1 MDKINAI
8 ILAGGLGSRLRSIVA
23 DVPKVLAPVN
33 GRPFLDI
40 VIDSLAKSGIVDRVV
55 LAAGYMSEKIIE
67 QYQNGHRFG
76 VEIFVSIEEQL
87 LGTGGAI
94 RLAMEL
100 TDSQDILVLNGDS
113 FIEIDHM
120 ALYKAHKKNNAKLTM
135 ALKYVENADRYG
147 TVILNGDKIVSFQEK
162 NNEIVA
168 GFINAGVYLLN
179 RDLFVHVAQNKIIS
193 MEKELLP
200 NMINQDAYGFI
211 SNGRFID
218 IGLPDTYKIVEDY
231 LKEV

>member
-1 MDKINAI
+1 MQWN
-8 ILAGGLGSRLRSIVA
+8 L
-23 DVPKVLAPVN
+23 
-33 GRPFLDI
+33 
-40 VIDSLAKSGIVDRVV
+40 
-55 LAAGYMSEKIIE
+55 
-67 QYQNGHRFG
+67 
-76 VEIFVSIEEQL
+76 
-87 LGTGGAI
+87 
-94 RLAMEL
+94 L

>member
-8 ILAGGLGSRLRSIVA
+8 ILAGGLGSRLRSIVT

-40 VIDSLAKSGIVDRVV
+40 VIGSLAKSGIVDRVV
-55 LAAGYMSEKIIE
+55 LAAGYMAEKIIE
-67 QYQNGHRFG
+67 QYQNSHRFC
-76 VEIFVSIEEQL
+76 VEISVSIEEQL

-113 FIEIDHM
+113 FIDVDYI
-120 ALYKAHKKNNAKLTM
+120 ALYRAHKQNNAQLTM
-135 ALKYVENADRYG
+135 VLKHVEDASRYG
-147 TVILNGDKIVSFQEK
+147 SVIINGDKIVLFQEK
-162 NNEIVA
+162 SNEIVA

-200 NMINQDAYGFI
+200 DMIKHDAYGFI

>member
-55 LAAGYMSEKIIE
+55 LAAGYMAEKIID
-67 QYQNGHRFG
+67 QYQNSYRFG
-76 VEIFVSIEEQL
+76 LDIFVSIEEQL

-113 FIEIDHM
+113 FVEIGYI
-120 ALYKAHKKNNAKLTM
+120 ALYRAHKKNNSQLTM
-135 ALKYVENADRYG
+135 VLKHVENASRYG

-193 MEKELLP
+193 MEKDLLP
-200 NMINQDAYGFI
+200 DMIKHNAYAFI

>member
-100 TDSQDILVLNGDS
+100 T
-113 FIEIDHM
+113 
-120 ALYKAHKKNNAKLTM
+120 Y
-135 ALKYVENADRYG
+135 
-147 TVILNGDKIVSFQEK
+147 
-162 NNEIVA
+162 
-168 GFINAGVYLLN
+168 
-179 RDLFVHVAQNKIIS
+179 
-193 MEKELLP
+193 
-200 NMINQDAYGFI
+200 
-211 SNGRFID
+211 
-218 IGLPDTYKIVEDY
+218 
-231 LKEV
+231 